1 MNGNDLL
8 LIFAASFTVCVLAT
22 PFVTRLARWVGA
34 MDKPDQNRKIHAS
47 STPRMGGLALAAG
60 LFAGMVTATLM
71 QNNFGLDDATHPW
84 GSRQIAILMASVV
97 ILALGILDD
106 TQELRPRIKLAGQ
119 SLAVMILY
127 FAGIRIDKITI
138 LGMLLEFDYF
148 SYDAP
153 LFGTVVHLSPASFAI
168 SWFWF
173 IACMNIWNL
182 IDGMDGLASG
192 VGLLV
197 SGTLT
202 IIAMHGANMGA
213 AALSVALSGGL
224 AGFLLYNW
232 HPACIFLGDTGS
244 LLIGLLVG
252 VIGVEGSLKGPS
264 TVSILFPILAMGL
277 PISDTAM
284 AIFRRWVRNLPLSAA
299 DRRHIH
305 HLLIGLGLTPRQS
318 AVLLYCFSGFLCGVV
333 LLGLAFNH
341 EFLALTLGLSG
352 CMAFMIVLMSRRDE
366 LSNLQS
372 DLKDRMTRGR
382 QDRRA
387 AVICFSTIQKQELR
401 QTSGELL
408 DLFSE
413 ACRDLGFVR
422 SETPLPA
429 TGDRPSI
436 TDPARA
442 DSQCCEFIEFR
453 IPVRLEGVDT
463 VWSFRYDEESSGL
476 EPDIAL
482 RYLIRLVRT
491 TFDMLDSLSGGSH
504 NISALPEKV
513 AADSHEDRIDTESP
527 SGFDLGRTVDVR

>member
-22 PFVTRLARWVGA
+22 PFVTRLARWAGA
-34 MDKPDQNRKIHAS
+34 MDKPDNNRKVHTS
-47 STPRMGGLALAAG
+47 TTPRMGGLALAAG
-60 LFAGMVTATLM
+60 LFAGMVVATLF
-71 QNNFGLDDATHPW
+71 QSNFGLEDSTHPW
-84 GSRQIAILMASVV
+84 GFRLGAIFIASIV
-97 ILALGILDD
+97 ILAVGVLDD
-106 TQELRPRIKLAGQ
+106 TQELRPRMKLAGQ
-119 SLAVMILY
+119 SMAVLILY
-127 FAGIRIDKITI
+127 FAGIRIDKITL
-138 LGMLLEFDYF
+138 LGMLLEFDIV
-148 SYDAP
+148 SYDAQI
-153 LFGTVVHLSPASFAI
+153 LGSVVHLSPASFVI
-168 SWFWF
+168 TWFWF

-318 AVLLYCFSGFLCGVV
+318 AILLYCFSGFLCGVV

-372 DLKDRMTRGR
+372 DLKDRMSRGR

-387 AVICFSTIQKQELR
+387 AVICFSTMQKQELR
-401 QTSGELL
+401 RRPDDILA
-408 DLFSE
+408 LFTE
-413 ACRDLGFVR
+413 ASHLLGF
-422 SETPLPA
+422 TFADMPLGDGEFVPAHA
-429 TGDRPSI
+429 TGD
-436 TDPARA
+436 DPV
-442 DSQCCEFIEFR
+442 DSSNHMEFR
-453 IPVRLEGVDT
+453 IPVRFENLDH
-463 VWSFRYDEESSGL
+463 VWTFRYDEDNADL

-482 RYLIRLVRT
+482 RYLIRLVRFT
-491 TFDMLDSLSGGSH
+491 
-504 NISALPEKV
+504 
-513 AADSHEDRIDTESP
+513 TESIESLHGSSTVSVTEQDDP
-527 SGFDLGRTVDVR
+527 REIPADAEPKADVGFGQTAEVR

>member
-1 MNGNDLL
+1 MNANDLL

-22 PFVTRLARWVGA
+22 PFVTRLARWAGA
-34 MDKPDQNRKIHAS
+34 MDKPDNNRKVHAS
-47 STPRMGGLALAAG
+47 TTPRMGGLALAAG
-60 LFAGMVTATLM
+60 LFAGMIASSLL
-71 QNNFGLDDATHPW
+71 QRNLGFEESSPNWAF
-84 GSRQIAILMASVV
+84 RQLAIWVASVV
-97 ILALGILDD
+97 ILIVGVLDD
-106 TQELRPRIKLAGQ
+106 THELRPRIKLAGQ
-119 SLAVMILY
+119 SLAVLVLY
-127 FAGIRIDKITI
+127 FAGIRIDKITL
-138 LGMLLEFDYF
+138 LGMLVEFDF
-148 SYDAP
+148 ISYDARV
-153 LFGTVVHLSPASFAI
+153 FDSIVHLSPASFLVT
-168 SWFWF
+168 WFWF

-202 IIAMHGANMGA
+202 IIALHGANMGP

-318 AVLLYCFSGFLCGVV
+318 AILLYCFSGFLCGVV

-372 DLKDRMTRGR
+372 DFKDRMIRGR
-382 QDRRA
+382 QDRKA
-387 AVICFSTIQKQELR
+387 AMICFSTIQKQELR
-401 QTSGELL
+401 RDRDGLWA
-408 DLFSE
+408 LFME
-413 ACRDLGFVR
+413 ACSDLGVEFLGMDGLATPQRPRESQQASSDDDRPALEVR
-422 SETPLPA
+422 IPMESED
-429 TGDRPSI
+429 GDRHW
-436 TDPARA
+436 
-442 DSQCCEFIEFR
+442 
-453 IPVRLEGVDT
+453 
-463 VWSFRYDEESSGL
+463 WSFRIVENTGL
-476 EPDIAL
+476 ESDIVL
-482 RYLIRLVRT
+482 RYLSRLVRST
-491 TFDMLDSLSGGSH
+491 AEKIEDLSPRPS
-504 NISALPEKV
+504 SVDDASDLPELGSSDVEPPHPLRSTPTLENAAKV
-513 AADSHEDRIDTESP
+513 
-527 SGFDLGRTVDVR
+527 V